1 MPNIKLTLQYDG
13 TRYLGWTRPASDGY
27 AKTVSCRIC
36 SVLKKMTGEDVLLFA
51 GAKTAPK
58 VHALCQTVNFHTESS
73 FSDTYFSKKLNEYLP
88 KDIRVLSCEIVSER
102 FRADLNAVSKT
113 YIYRISVSP
122 DGNLFTRD
130 YTAHPDRKI
139 SNADLDAMKEAADS
153 LIGIHDFRTFSAG
166 KKKKGTVK
174 EIFDISFS
182 EQKDLTGGLS
192 PVLTI
197 KICAND
203 FLYQMPERIIEFLIQ
218 KGADKKFLCD
228 PSGLFLH
235 SIAYPD

>member
-1 MPNIKLTLQYDG
+1 M
-13 TRYLGWTRPASDGY
+13 
-27 AKTVSCRIC
+27 
-36 SVLKKMTGEDVLLFA
+36 
-51 GAKTAPK
+51 
-58 VHALCQTVNFHTESS
+58 
-73 FSDTYFSKKLNEYLP
+73 
-88 KDIRVLSCEIVSER
+88 SER

-218 KGADKKFLCD
+218 KGADKKFHCD